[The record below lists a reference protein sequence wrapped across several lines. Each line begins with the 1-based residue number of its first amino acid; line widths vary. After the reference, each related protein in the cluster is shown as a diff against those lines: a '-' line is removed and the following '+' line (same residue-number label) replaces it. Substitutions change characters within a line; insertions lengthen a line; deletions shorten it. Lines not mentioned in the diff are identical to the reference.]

1 MTQAAAQLTDRLA
14 SPVRKTHKRATQEER
29 RQDAEARLIA
39 SAIELIAQK
48 GFDGFSLAEVGE
60 QAGYSRG
67 LPLHYFDT
75 KENLLVRVAW
85 DVANSFLDR
94 LAQRPETAPGLPS
107 LVQRIREYAA
117 TPVSSGQRAL
127 CILIAHASVH
137 PELYKAISELNS
149 YGRQVL
155 EDTLSL
161 GMSAGNVRPDINHK
175 LVARMIYSYLRG
187 QLAFSVHD
195 PEFDSKAV
203 AEEFIEMITAQLQPP
218 ISGAKGTTRAPSKTP
233 DARGKRRTRATSGL

>member
-1 MTQAAAQLTDRLA
+1 MTQAAAPFTNRLA
-14 SPVRKTHKRATQEER
+14 SPAKAPKRATQEER
-29 RQDAEARLIA
+29 RQEAETRLIA

-67 LPLHYFDT
+67 LPVHYFDT

-85 DVANSFLDR
+85 HVANSFLDR

-117 TPVSSGQRAL
+117 TPVSPAQRAL
-127 CILIAHASVH
+127 CILISHATVH
-137 PELYKAISELNS
+137 PELYKAISELNA

-155 EDTLSL
+155 EDTLRI
-161 GMSAGNVRPDINHK
+161 GAEAGNVRADLDHK
-175 LVARMIYSYLRG
+175 LVARMIYSFLRG
-187 QLAFSVHD
+187 QLSFSVHD
-195 PEFDSKAV
+195 PEFDPRAV
-203 AEEFIEMITAQLQPP
+203 AEEFIAMITAQLQPP
-218 ISGAKGTTRAPSKTP
+218 AVQTNETANPSVKAP
-233 DARGKRRTRATSGL
+233 AAVGRGRVRATRSR